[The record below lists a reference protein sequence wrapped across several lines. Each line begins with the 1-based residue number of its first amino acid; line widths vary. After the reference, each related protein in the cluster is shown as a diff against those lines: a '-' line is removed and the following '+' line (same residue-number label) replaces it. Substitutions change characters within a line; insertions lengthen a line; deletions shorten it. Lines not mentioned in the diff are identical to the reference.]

1 LKNVSGVENWIVR
14 FGAEERKSIDIRKG
28 QGVMSFRDKIGK
40 ELLFFDGGM
49 GTLLQERG
57 LKAGEVPETW
67 NMLHPEVIEQINR
80 EYLLAGCN
88 VVSANTFGVNR
99 FKCKDLAYSVD
110 ELVSAGVR
118 IAKSAME
125 TVRIKEGNAQQ
136 RMYCAL
142 DIGSLGKLLK
152 PLGEIS
158 FGEAYDAF
166 KEVVLAGDLAGA
178 DLVLIETVSDPYEIK
193 AAVLAAKENSK
204 LPIVVTMI
212 FDESGKLL
220 TGGDVESVTAMLE
233 GLGVDAIGFNCG
245 LGPEQMKRL
254 LPQLTACC
262 SLPIVINPN
271 AGLPVVVNGQTMF
284 TVEPDAFAKSIRT
297 LVEMGASA
305 VGGCCGTTPEHIRK
319 VVEVCGDLKITP
331 VTDKNRT
338 VVSSYNHAVCFT
350 KKPLIIGERINPT
363 GKPKLKQALR
373 DNNMEYIYKEG
384 LTQEENGA
392 HILDVNV
399 GLPEIDEPVLMRE
412 AVTGIQAIIDL
423 PLQIDTSDP
432 VAMEEGLRYYN
443 GKPMLNSVNGKKESM
458 ESVFPIAKKYG
469 AVVVCLCLDEDG
481 IPETVEGRLK
491 VAQKIVDTAASYGI
505 AKKNL
510 VMDALVLTISTG
522 QDNARV
528 TLETLYKIRY
538 EMGIHTVL
546 GVSNISFGLPDRV
559 KINTAFF
566 TMAMNNGLSAGIVNP
581 SSEPMMA
588 AYYSFNA
595 LIGEDE
601 QCMQYIE
608 ECARQNDKEKP
619 QAGVERKKEA
629 ESGALSL
636 HDAIVKGLSESAYQ
650 ATIRLLDEKTDS
662 LSIINEMLIPA
673 LDVVGKG
680 FEEKKMFLPQLLMSA
695 DAAKASFEAIKE
707 TLSKQG
713 KNSESKGKIVIATV
727 KGDIHDIGKNIV
739 KTLLENYGFEMIDL
753 GKDVAPELILKT
765 VQENDIKLVGLSAL
779 MTTTVVYMEETI
791 QLLRENHA
799 GCKVMV
805 GGAVLTQEYA
815 DMIGADFYSK
825 DAMGS
830 VRYANGL
837 HEKGEL

>member
-1 LKNVSGVENWIVR
+1 MRRVWGLKIEDNGIQ
-14 FGAEERKSIDIRKG
+14 KG
-28 QGVMSFRDKIGK
+28 QDAMSFRDKIGK

-57 LKAGEVPETW
+57 LQAGEVPETW
-67 NMLHPEVIEQINR
+67 NFLHPEVIEQINR
-80 EYLLAGCN
+80 EYLHAGCN
-88 VVSANTFGVNR
+88 VVSANTFGVNS

-110 ELVSAGVR
+110 ELVGAGVR
-118 IAKSAME
+118 IARSAIAK
-125 TVRIKEGNAQQ
+125 VRAQENDAG
-136 RMYCAL
+136 REMYCAL

-158 FGEAYDAF
+158 FDEAYDAF
-166 KEVVLAGDLAGA
+166 KEVILAGDKAGA
-178 DLVLIETVSDPYEIK
+178 DLILIETVSDPYEIK
-193 AAVLAAKENSK
+193 AAVLAAKENTT
-204 LPIVVTMI
+204 LPVVVTMI
-212 FDESGKLL
+212 FDEGGKLL
-220 TGGDVESVTAMLE
+220 TGGDVESAVAMLE
-233 GLGVDAIGFNCG
+233 GLGVDALGLNCG
-245 LGPEQMKRL
+245 LGPEQMKKL
-254 LPQLTACC
+254 LPELTACC

-284 TVEPDAFAKSIRT
+284 TVEPEEFAGSIRT

-305 VGGCCGTTPEHIRK
+305 VGGCCGTTPEHIGK
-319 VVEVCGDLKITP
+319 VVETCKDMRIVP
-331 VTDKNRT
+331 VSDKNMT
-338 VVSSYNHAVCFT
+338 VVSSYNHAVRFSG
-350 KKPLIIGERINPT
+350 KPLIIGERINPT

-392 HILDVNV
+392 DILDVNV
-399 GLPEIDEPVLMRE
+399 GLPEIDEPRLMQE

-423 PLQIDTSDP
+423 PLQIDTSDT
-432 VAMEEGLRYYN
+432 VAMEKGLRYYN

-481 IPETVEGRLK
+481 IPETVEGRLR
-491 VAQKIVDTAASYGI
+491 VAEKIVDTAASYGI

-528 TLETLYKIRY
+528 TLETLRKIRY
-538 EMGIHTVL
+538 GMGLHTVL

-581 SSEPMMA
+581 SSEAMMA

-601 QCMQYIE
+601 QCMKYIE
-608 ECARQNDKEKP
+608 KCAQISAKEQP
-619 QAGVERKKEA
+619 QSTVQKGAP
-629 ESGALSL
+629 SGEVGL
-636 HDAIVKGLSESAYQ
+636 HEAIVKGLSESAYQ
-650 ATIRLLDEKTDS
+650 ATMKLLGENADS
-662 LSIINEMLIPA
+662 LAIINEMLIPA

-713 KNSESKGKIVIATV
+713 KNSKSKGKIVIATV

-739 KTLLENYGFEMIDL
+739 KTLLENYGFDMIDL
-753 GKDVAPELILKT
+753 GKDVAPEVILKT
-765 VQENDIKLVGLSAL
+765 VQENQVRLVGLSAL

-791 QLLRENHA
+791 RLLRENHA

-830 VRYANGL
+830 VRYANEL
-837 HEKGEL
+837 FEKGML